1 MISMTHPDKLTIISE
16 YRTELS
22 SISLFIEKL
31 YSRLEGKDEI
41 DPETQNLIQTEAIDK
56 LKTLH
61 SRIQDFLKNHEI
73 QQKEY
78 SFAGASINGHLSNIT
93 RMLED
98 LRKGKLLNNK
108 AWPNHVLS
116 DLRDYHM
123 ALEILMRNL

>member
-1 MISMTHPDKLTIISE
+1 MILMTCPDKVTIISE

-22 SISLFIEKL
+22 SIALFIEKL
-31 YSRLEGKDEI
+31 YSRLEGKYEI
-41 DPETQNLIQTEAIDK
+41 DAETQNLIQTDAIDK

-73 QQKEY
+73 HKKEY
-78 SFAGASINGHLSNIT
+78 VFAGSSINGHLSNIT

-98 LRKGKLLNNK
+98 VKKGKVLKDK

-116 DLRDYHM
+116 SLRDYHM
-123 ALEILMRNL
+123 TLEILMRNI